1 MSVII
6 PGNTVYD
13 TMLLECQDYK
23 EEVLKL
29 FTDHPGL
36 TEFLTV
42 SKQELPTSYSSREG
56 LVKNICNYERVGN
69 VLTG

>member
-1 MSVII
+1 M
-6 PGNTVYD
+6 YD
-13 TMLLECQDYK
+13 TTLVECEDYK
-23 EEVLKL
+23 EEVLAL
-29 FTDHPGL
+29 FTAHAGL
-36 TEFLTV
+36 TEFLTI